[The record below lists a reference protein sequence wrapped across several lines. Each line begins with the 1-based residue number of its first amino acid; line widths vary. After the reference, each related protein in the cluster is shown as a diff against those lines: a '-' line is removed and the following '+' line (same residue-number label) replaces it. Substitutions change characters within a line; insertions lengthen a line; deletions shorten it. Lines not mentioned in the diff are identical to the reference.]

1 MKDNGPIEILV
12 ATTNEHKLG
21 EMRAILGPLGIEVL
35 GLGDITEPV
44 NACELPE
51 PIEDA
56 DSFAGNA
63 RIKAS
68 YYAKALGRRCI
79 ADDSGLVV
87 DALHGEPGVYSARYA
102 GIDGSRDKR
111 DRANNEK
118 LLRTLKE
125 RAVSARARQARFV
138 CAMCLADKDGQI
150 LAETHGEFAGVITDE
165 ERGGNGF
172 GYDPLLYIPEL
183 GKTSA
188 ELTPVEKNARSHRGA
203 AARAMAEKI
212 LMLIRLEH

>member
-1 MKDNGPIEILV
+1 MKDHGAIEILV
-12 ATTNEHKLG
+12 ATTNGHKLG

-35 GLGDITEPV
+35 GLQDITEPV
-44 NACELPE
+44 IATELPE

-63 RIKAS
+63 RIKAT

-87 DALHGEPGVYSARYA
+87 EALNGEPGVYSARYA
-102 GIDGSRDKR
+102 GIGETRAER

-118 LLRTLKE
+118 LLCKLMLFSIPQE
-125 RAVSARARQARFV
+125 ARQAKFV
-138 CAMCLADKDGQI
+138 CAMCLADETGEV
-150 LAETHGEFAGVITDE
+150 LAETKGEFAGVITDE
-165 ERGGNGF
+165 ERGANGF
-172 GYDPLLYIPEL
+172 GYDPLLYVPEL

-188 ELTPVEKNARSHRGA
+188 ELTPAEKNARSHRGA
-203 AARAMAEKI
+203 AARGMAEKI
-212 LMLIRLEH
+212 LMFNG

>member
-1 MKDNGPIEILV
+1 MKIVV
-12 ATTNEHKLG
+12 ATSNAHKLG
-21 EMRAILGPLGIEVL
+21 EMRAILEPLGIEVV
-35 GLGDITEPV
+35 GLRDITEPV

-68 YYAKALGRRCI
+68 YYAKALQQPCI

-87 DALHGEPGVYSARYA
+87 DALDGEPGVYSARYA
-102 GIDGSRDKR
+102 GIGETRAERDQ
-111 DRANNEK
+111 ANNEK
-118 LLRTLKE
+118 LLCKLIVLGVAQE
-125 RAVSARARQARFV
+125 ARQARFI
-138 CAMCLADKDGQI
+138 CAMCLADSTGQI
-150 LAETHGEFAGVITDE
+150 LAETKGEFAGVITDE
-165 ERGGNGF
+165 PKGKNGF

-188 ELTPVEKNARSHRGA
+188 ELSPAEKNNRSHRGK
-203 AARAMAEKI
+203 AARAMAERI
-212 LMLIRLEH
+212 ATLGVC